1 MSIHI
6 SDCTIRDGGY
16 LLDKNSNPE
25 FVRQVIQGLAKAG
38 IDYIETGFLQDK
50 TGGET
55 IVYKNSK
62 DARKFIPSDTGTSEF
77 VGFCDNSRYS
87 AENLDDCDGRSFQ
100 SLRISFARHEWESA
114 LNFCCAAKKKGYH
127 VFVQPMDAPGY
138 TPGERERLISRVNEF
153 QPEALA
159 IVDTFGAMYMEDLE
173 TIFRHM
179 DRKLDKNIKIGLHT
193 HNNLQLS
200 CALAERLIA
209 LASETDRSVA
219 VDGSLFGMGRGA
231 GNAHT
236 EILADYMNKYAGQK
250 YDIPV
255 LLDTIEKYI
264 LPLRKCVQWGYDMPM
279 FICGTQGAHIDNIG
293 YLHKKGEYS
302 SRNICGII
310 HSMDKE
316 KRKRY
321 GTGYSKTDFSSL
333 ELAYQDYRNK
343 GWQQE

>member
-6 SDCTIRDGGY
+6 SDCTVRDGGY
-16 LLDKNSNPE
+16 LLDKNSDPE
-25 FVRQVIQGLAKAG
+25 FVRQVIQGLVRAG
-38 IDYIETGFLQDK
+38 IDYIETGFLQDRVN
-50 TGGET
+50 GET

-62 DARKFIPSDTGTSEF
+62 DARKFIPAEKGASEF

-87 AENLDDCDGRSFQ
+87 AENLDDCDGRAFR
-100 SLRISFARHEWESA
+100 SLRISFAKHECESA
-114 LNFCCAAKKKGYH
+114 LAFCAAAKDKGYH
-127 VFVQPMDAPGY
+127 VFVQPMDALGY
-138 TPGERERLISRVNEF
+138 TSGERERLISRVNEF

-173 TIFRHM
+173 TVFRQM
-179 DRKLDKNIKIGLHT
+179 DEKLDRNIKIGLHT

-200 CALAERLIA
+200 CALAERMIG
-209 LASETDRSVA
+209 LAAETDRSVA

-236 EILADYMNKYAGQK
+236 EILAGYINRYAGHR
-250 YDIPV
+250 YDVPA

-279 FICGTQGAHIDNIG
+279 FLCGMEGAHTDNIG

-302 SRNICGII
+302 CRNIYGII
-310 HSMDKE
+310 HSMDIE

-321 GTGYSKTDFSSL
+321 GADYSKTDFSAL
-333 ELAYQDYRNK
+333 ELAYQNYRK
-343 GWQQE
+343 